1 MTDRECDDLPQ
12 SAALWE
18 LYNRKRA
25 LESKQEKKNDLAKEV
40 EALAK
45 EEEVLEKEAA
55 RVAQKRRIV
64 DAKCKTRRAE
74 LAQVSAG
81 CESEKADLQR
91 SWRYMFGGSADRP
104 SSQHP
109 SDPLPTSDDES
120 SEDVLDPPQQSRQ
133 PQTHTVENAARSTNN
148 QPPAATRTGRISR
161 PPPRYSPTLRATN
174 STRASPYVS
183 ANNGRAAVGQLASQ
197 PSYRTVVD
205 DTPANSRSKRNQQ
218 RREEDPELSGH
229 VQKKRKTAAATPKPY
244 TIDFADV
251 FQEGFAQH
259 KHMIIQYPPG
269 SAISNRIHSM
279 GLRTTCEQQ
288 SIRVPSGTLDI
299 DMSEWPVR
307 WASTIKKMGL
317 RVLNCDATKAEK
329 NNAAFTQALDAGY
342 KPLGPDPNQQPTLK
356 ETHQIPS
363 RPWPA
368 LREEVATD
376 TSRPTTRAESE
387 EREREVITQPLEGKP
402 YLGYWRSGSRGQG
415 WYALIVLPLGSFS
428 AIGLHGSFL
437 ETELTKSVPACY
449 ERQNGAVLQ
458 WAEGYRDGERL
469 ANKRQ
474 FPVMWFH
481 DAQTFSL
488 CKDLMIPDPVWYNW
502 LQASD
507 LRPLSSNCESGGN
520 KRPRGYSSA
529 LEYASQLDR
538 IKAARHHRTAKTGD
552 TQTQA
557 TGPLPTKSVAGDT
570 TEEGH
575 ECGRPESAGNST
587 SADRFLAIASDAKIE
602 PSQDSSE
609 NEDWDDMVSNLHRRY
624 DERDESK
631 SCDGTI
637 DYTTDDRLR
646 AASFDSSLIEGQH
659 GISTN
664 DYDAPTISNKTEAV
678 NPHLEDPEDIQ
689 RSADR
694 FAIRSSQQPLP
705 SELLETAV
713 PSLLTIGQ
721 EAPHLVSASAPPNG
735 SVGGQEQA
743 YTVRTMGEGHLL
755 PVPRPVLAQPAAIAL
770 DRASTQQQSPASVN
784 PKTGLRYVLN
794 DASHALLR
802 GGAETV
808 ATLLGSPGF
817 HSGNNNHSGMP
828 QTLSIANAP
837 TTPSMSNYYS
847 LNSRGSTRV
856 YQMESFHPLSQA
868 DSSNVEHPE
877 GLTTQSGHKTKQ
889 KFCRTKTGCL
899 TCRRRRKKCDEQ
911 KPECNNCLRAAYV
924 DNW

>member
-1 MTDRECDDLPQ
+1 MFDRERDDLPQ

-55 RVAQKRRIV
+55 RIAQKRRIV

-81 CESEKADLQR
+81 CESDKADLQR
-91 SWRYMFGGSADRP
+91 SWRYMINEPNTHKFGGSADRP

-109 SDPLPTSDDES
+109 SDHLPTSDDES

-133 PQTHTVENAARSTNN
+133 PQPHTVENAARPTNN

-174 STRASPYVS
+174 STRASPYAS

-269 SAISNRIHSM
+269 SDQWYI
-279 GLRTTCEQQ
+279 LRCDVHRRHFKQNPLYGAANHLRAAEHQGPE
-288 SIRVPSGTLDI
+288 RHLDI

-342 KPLGPDPNQQPTLK
+342 KPLGPDPNQQSTPK

-363 RPWPA
+363 RPRPA

-376 TSRPTTRAESE
+376 TSRSATRAESE
-387 EREREVITQPLEGKP
+387 EHEREVITQPLEGKP

-415 WYALIVLPLGSFS
+415 WYALIVLPLGSFNV
-428 AIGLHGSFL
+428 IGLDGSFL
-437 ETELTKSVPACY
+437 ETELTKSIPACY
-449 ERQNGAVLQ
+449 ERQNGTVLQ

-469 ANKRQ
+469 VNKRQ

-488 CKDLMIPDPVWYNW
+488 HKDLIIPDPVWYNW

-538 IKAARHHRTAKTGD
+538 IKAGHHR
-552 TQTQA
+552 
-557 TGPLPTKSVAGDT
+557 PLPTESVAGDT

-575 ECGRPESAGNST
+575 ECGRPELAGNGT
-587 SADRFLAIASDAKIE
+587 SADGVLAVASDAEIE

-609 NEDWDDMVSNLHRRY
+609 NEDWDDMVSNLRCTRRPSLALVRFSDLHRRY
-624 DERDESK
+624 DEKDESK
-631 SCDGTI
+631 SRDGTI

-646 AASFDSSLIEGQH
+646 AASPDSSLIEGQTTV
-659 GISTN
+659 GR
-664 DYDAPTISNKTEAV
+664 APY
-678 NPHLEDPEDIQ
+678 
-689 RSADR
+689 
-694 FAIRSSQQPLP
+694 SS
-705 SELLETAV
+705 
-713 PSLLTIGQ
+713 
-721 EAPHLVSASAPPNG
+721 
-735 SVGGQEQA
+735 
-743 YTVRTMGEGHLL
+743 
-755 PVPRPVLAQPAAIAL
+755 
-770 DRASTQQQSPASVN
+770 
-784 PKTGLRYVLN
+784 
-794 DASHALLR
+794 
-802 GGAETV
+802 
-808 ATLLGSPGF
+808 
-817 HSGNNNHSGMP
+817 
-828 QTLSIANAP
+828 
-837 TTPSMSNYYS
+837 
-847 LNSRGSTRV
+847 
-856 YQMESFHPLSQA
+856 
-868 DSSNVEHPE
+868 
-877 GLTTQSGHKTKQ
+877 
-889 KFCRTKTGCL
+889 
-899 TCRRRRKKCDEQ
+899 
-911 KPECNNCLRAAYV
+911 
-924 DNW
+924 